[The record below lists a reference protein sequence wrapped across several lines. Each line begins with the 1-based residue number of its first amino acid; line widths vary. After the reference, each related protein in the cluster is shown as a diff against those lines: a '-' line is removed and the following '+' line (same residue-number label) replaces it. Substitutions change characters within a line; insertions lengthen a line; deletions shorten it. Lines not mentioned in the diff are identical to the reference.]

1 MLSAPPAQAAG
12 ERVVTQQQQL
22 NINLSHLRRTWS
34 GVTAQATRFKAMR
47 LCVGENKEYAELTE
61 AAEQSGV

>member
-1 MLSAPPAQAAG
+1 MFSAPPAQAAG
-12 ERVVTQQQQL
+12 ERVVTQQQL

-61 AAEQSGV
+61 AAEQSG